1 MIIFGTR
8 GVTYNKEQGHFYCPT
23 CKATVPFKHKRVRRF
38 FTLYFI
44 PVIPLDLLG
53 EYIECQNCR
62 NTFKD
67 SVLQYNPQD
76 AQNAEREFE
85 AEFHQGVKRVM
96 LEMVL
101 ADGVVDD
108 DEVERVIQ
116 VYKKIAGDT
125 LSEEKVR
132 SEIEQVK
139 NENTS
144 IEEYLKNLGGSLNDN
159 GKELIIKA
167 AFLIAA
173 ADGEF
178 HEDEKLLLGR
188 LASALDMTPAHFNGV
203 ISSFN
208 QE

>member
-8 GVTYNKEQGHFYCPT
+8 GVTYTKDDGHFYCPS
-23 CKATVPFKHKRVRRF
+23 CRATLPYKYKRVRRF

-62 NTFKD
+62 GTFKTE
-67 SVLQYNPQD
+67 VRHYNPQEE
-76 AQNAEREFE
+76 QQKEREFE
-85 AEFHQGVKRVM
+85 AEFHRGVKRVM

-101 ADGVVDD
+101 ADGVVED

-116 VYKKIAGDT
+116 VYKQIAGDT
-125 LSEEKVR
+125 LTEERVR
-132 SEIEQVK
+132 RDL
-139 NENTS
+139 
-144 IEEYLKNLGGSLNDN
+144 EEVQREGQDVTGYLSSMAGSLNDN

-178 HEDEKLLLGR
+178 HEDEKKLLGE
-188 LASALDMTPAHFNGV
+188 LASSLNMSTAHFKRV
-203 ISSFN
+203 IDSFS
-208 QE
+208 E